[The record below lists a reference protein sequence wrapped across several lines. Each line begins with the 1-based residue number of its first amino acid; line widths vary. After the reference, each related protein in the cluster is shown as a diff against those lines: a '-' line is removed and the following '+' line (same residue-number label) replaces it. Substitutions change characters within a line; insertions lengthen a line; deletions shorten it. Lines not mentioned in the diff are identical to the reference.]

1 MASTVL
7 DRPQSSLRPGGSP
20 GSLADTARHSV
31 AGERV
36 DAHREPPGHDQPIYT
51 FLMTDMVG
59 STHLAGALG
68 DRAWGDRLSLH
79 NATVRQ
85 QLRLHGGHEVATTG
99 DGFFAVFGSP
109 VAAVLCALAALA
121 ALEDDGI
128 QARAGLHRG
137 SCVLVEGIPAGVAVH
152 IAARVTARASA
163 GQVLVSQPLVDLLAG
178 PEVAFKERSLHYLKG
193 IPVPYWLYAAAVRSP
208 DPRRRRPD
216 MVRSTRGA
224 IAGAACR

>member
-7 DRPQSSLRPGGSP
+7 DPPQSVLTPGGSP
-20 GSLADTARHSV
+20 GGLAHAARHTV
-31 AGERV
+31 AGEHV
-36 DAHREPPGHDQPIYT
+36 DARREPTEHDQPIYT
-51 FLMTDMVG
+51 FLMTDMVA

-68 DRAWGDRLSLH
+68 DRAWGDRLSRH

-85 QLRLHGGHEVATTG
+85 QLRHHGGHEVATTG

-121 ALEDDGI
+121 ALEDNGI

-137 SCVLVEGIPAGVAVH
+137 SCVLIEGIPAGLAVH
-152 IAARVTARASA
+152 IAARVTAKASA
-163 GQVLVSQPLVDLLAG
+163 GQVLVSQPLFDLLAG

-193 IPVPYWLYAAAVRSP
+193 IPVPHWLYAAAAVRSP
-208 DPRRRRPD
+208 EPQRRRPD
-216 MVRSTRGA
+216 
-224 IAGAACR
+224 AG

>member
-7 DRPQSSLRPGGSP
+7 DPAQSVLLSE
-20 GSLADTARHSV
+20 AR
-31 AGERV
+31 
-36 DAHREPPGHDQPIYT
+36 REPAEHDQPVYT

-68 DRAWGDRLSLH
+68 DRAWGDRLSRH

-85 QLRLHGGHEVATTG
+85 HLGRHGGQEVATTG
-99 DGFFAVFGSP
+99 DGFFAVFRSP

-128 QARAGLHRG
+128 EARAGLHRG

-152 IAARVTARASA
+152 IAARVTAKASA
-163 GQVLVSQPLVDLLAG
+163 GQVLVSQALVDLLAG
-178 PEVAFKERSLHYLKG
+178 PEVALEERSLHYLKG
-193 IPVPYWLYAAAVRSP
+193 IPVPHWLYAAAAVRSA
-208 DPRRRRPD
+208 DPRRARPD
-216 MVRSTRGA
+216 AV
-224 IAGAACR
+224 